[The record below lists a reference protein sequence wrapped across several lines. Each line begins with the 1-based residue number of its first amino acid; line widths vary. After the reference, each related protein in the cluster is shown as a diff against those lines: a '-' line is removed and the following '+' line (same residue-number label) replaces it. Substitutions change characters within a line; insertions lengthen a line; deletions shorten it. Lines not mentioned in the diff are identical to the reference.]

1 MSGEKWKK
9 LWINSN
15 FVDMKEELHY
25 IIEEIGRVGVDINQI
40 QAEQFYDYYELLIEK
55 NKVMN
60 LTAITDF
67 KEVVKKHFA
76 DSLTLCRI
84 HDMESVRKMIDV
96 GTGAGFPGIPLKIV
110 YPEMELTL
118 LDSLGKRVKFLDET
132 TEKLD
137 LRGVECVHSRT
148 EDLAGNSYYREQYD
162 LVTARAV
169 AAMNVLTEYCL
180 PYAKIGGV
188 FAAFKSG
195 TIADE
200 LAEAGK
206 AIQVLGGAVKAREIF
221 QLDDMGRSIVLIE
234 KIRKTPKSYPRK
246 AGTPSKSPI
255 V

>member
-1 MSGEKWKK
+1 
-9 LWINSN
+9 
-15 FVDMKEELHY
+15 MKEEISY
-25 IIEEIGRVGVDINQI
+25 IIEEIGRVGVDISEI
-40 QAEQFYDYYELLIEK
+40 QAEQFYDYYELLVER

-76 DSLTLCRI
+76 DSLTLLRI
-84 HDMESVRKMIDV
+84 HNMDEVRSMIDV

-110 YPEMELTL
+110 CPDVKLTL
-118 LDSLGKRVKFLDET
+118 LDSLGKRVKFLEDVAG
-132 TEKLD
+132 KLD

-169 AAMNVLTEYCL
+169 AAMNVLSEYCL
-180 PYAKIGGV
+180 PYVKIGGV
-188 FAAFKSG
+188 FAAYKSG
-195 TIADE
+195 TIEEE
-200 LAEAGK
+200 LAAAER
-206 AIQVLGGAVKAREIF
+206 AISVLGGKVRATEKF

-234 KIRKTPKSYPRK
+234 KTRKTPKSYPRK
-246 AGTPSKSPI
+246 AGTPSRSPI

>member
-1 MSGEKWKK
+1 
-9 LWINSN
+9 
-15 FVDMKEELHY
+15 MKEEISN
-25 IIEEIGRVGVDINQI
+25 IIEEIGRVGVDISEI
-40 QAEQFYDYYELLIEK
+40 QAEQFYDYYELLVER

-76 DSLTLCRI
+76 DSLTLLRI
-84 HDMESVRKMIDV
+84 HNMDEVRNMIDV

-110 YPEMELTL
+110 CPDVKLTL
-118 LDSLGKRVKFLDET
+118 LDSLGKRVKFLEDVAG
-132 TEKLD
+132 KLD

-169 AAMNVLTEYCL
+169 AAMNVLSEYCL
-180 PYAKIGGV
+180 PYVKIGGV
-188 FAAFKSG
+188 FAAYKSG
-195 TIADE
+195 TIEEE
-200 LAEAGK
+200 LAAAER
-206 AIQVLGGAVKAREIF
+206 AISVLGGKVRATEKF

-234 KIRKTPKSYPRK
+234 KNRKTPKSYPRK
-246 AGTPSKSPI
+246 AGTPSRSPI

>member
-1 MSGEKWKK
+1 
-9 LWINSN
+9 
-15 FVDMKEELHY
+15 MKEEISY
-25 IIEEIGRVGVDINQI
+25 IIEEIGRVGVDISEI
-40 QAEQFYDYYELLIEK
+40 QAEQFYDYYELLVER

-76 DSLTLCRI
+76 DSLTLLRI
-84 HDMESVRKMIDV
+84 HNMDEVRNMIDV

-110 YPEMELTL
+110 CPDVKLTL
-118 LDSLGKRVKFLDET
+118 LDSLGKRVKFLEDVAG
-132 TEKLD
+132 KLD

-169 AAMNVLTEYCL
+169 AAMNVLSEYCL
-180 PYAKIGGV
+180 PYVKIGGV
-188 FAAFKSG
+188 FAAYKSG
-195 TIADE
+195 TIEEE
-200 LAEAGK
+200 LAAAER
-206 AIQVLGGAVKAREIF
+206 AISVLGGKVRATEKF

-234 KIRKTPKSYPRK
+234 KTRKTPKSYPRK
-246 AGTPSKSPI
+246 AGTPSRSPI

>member
-1 MSGEKWKK
+1 
-9 LWINSN
+9 
-15 FVDMKEELHY
+15 MKEEISY
-25 IIEEIGRVGVDINQI
+25 IIEEIGRVGVDISEI
-40 QAEQFYDYYELLIEK
+40 QAEQFYDYYELLVER

-76 DSLTLCRI
+76 DSLTLPGI
-84 HDMESVRKMIDV
+84 HNMDEVRNMIDV

-110 YPEMELTL
+110 CPDVKLTL
-118 LDSLGKRVKFLDET
+118 LDSLGKRVKFLEDVAG
-132 TEKLD
+132 KLD

-169 AAMNVLTEYCL
+169 AAMNVLSEYCL
-180 PYAKIGGV
+180 PYVKIGGV
-188 FAAFKSG
+188 FAAYKSG
-195 TIADE
+195 TIEEE
-200 LAEAGK
+200 LAAAER
-206 AIQVLGGAVKAREIF
+206 AISVLGGKVRATEKF

-234 KIRKTPKSYPRK
+234 KTRKTPKSYPRK
-246 AGTPSKSPI
+246 AGTPSRSPI

>member
-1 MSGEKWKK
+1 
-9 LWINSN
+9 
-15 FVDMKEELHY
+15 MKEEISY
-25 IIEEIGRVGVDINQI
+25 IIEEIGRVGVDISEI
-40 QAEQFYDYYELLIEK
+40 QAEQFYDYYELLVER

-76 DSLTLCRI
+76 DSLTLLRI
-84 HDMESVRKMIDV
+84 HNMDEVRNMIDV

-110 YPEMELTL
+110 CPDVKLTL
-118 LDSLGKRVKFLDET
+118 LDSLGKRVKFLEDVAG
-132 TEKLD
+132 KLD

-169 AAMNVLTEYCL
+169 AAMNVLSEYCL
-180 PYAKIGGV
+180 PYVKIGGV
-188 FAAFKSG
+188 FAAYKSG
-195 TIADE
+195 TIEEE
-200 LAEAGK
+200 LAAAER
-206 AIQVLGGAVKAREIF
+206 AISVLGGKVRATVKF

-234 KIRKTPKSYPRK
+234 KNRKTPKSYPRK
-246 AGTPSKSPI
+246 AGTPSRSPI

>member
-1 MSGEKWKK
+1 
-9 LWINSN
+9 
-15 FVDMKEELHY
+15 MKEEISY
-25 IIEEIGRVGVDINQI
+25 IIEEIGRVGVDISEI
-40 QAEQFYDYYELLIEK
+40 QAEQFYDYYELLVEK

-76 DSLTLCRI
+76 DSLTLLRI
-84 HDMESVRKMIDV
+84 HNMDEVRNMIDV

-110 YPEMELTL
+110 CPDVKLTL
-118 LDSLGKRVKFLDET
+118 LDSLGKRVKFLEVVAG
-132 TEKLD
+132 KLD

-169 AAMNVLTEYCL
+169 AAMNVLSEYCL
-180 PYAKIGGV
+180 PYVKIGGV
-188 FAAFKSG
+188 FAAYKSG
-195 TIADE
+195 TIEEE
-200 LAEAGK
+200 LAAAER
-206 AIQVLGGAVKAREIF
+206 AISVLGGKVRATEKF

-234 KIRKTPKSYPRK
+234 KNRKTPKSYPRK
-246 AGTPSKSPI
+246 AGTPSRSPI

>member
-1 MSGEKWKK
+1 
-9 LWINSN
+9 
-15 FVDMKEELHY
+15 MKEEISY
-25 IIEEIGRVGVDINQI
+25 IIEEIGRVSVDISEI
-40 QAEQFYDYYELLIEK
+40 QAEQFYDYYELLVER

-76 DSLTLCRI
+76 DSLTLLRI
-84 HDMESVRKMIDV
+84 HNMDEVRNMIDV

-110 YPEMELTL
+110 CPDVKLTL
-118 LDSLGKRVKFLDET
+118 LDSLGKRVKFLEDVA
-132 TEKLD
+132 EKLD

-169 AAMNVLTEYCL
+169 AAMNVLSEYCL
-180 PYAKIGGV
+180 PYVKIGGV
-188 FAAFKSG
+188 FAAYKSG
-195 TIADE
+195 TIEEE
-200 LAEAGK
+200 LAAAER
-206 AIQVLGGAVKAREIF
+206 AISVLGGKVRATEKF

-234 KIRKTPKSYPRK
+234 KTRKTPKSYPRK
-246 AGTPSKSPI
+246 AGTPSRSPI

>member
-1 MSGEKWKK
+1 
-9 LWINSN
+9 
-15 FVDMKEELHY
+15 MKEEISY
-25 IIEEIGRVGVDINQI
+25 IIEEIGRVGVDISEI
-40 QAEQFYDYYELLIEK
+40 QAEQFYDYYELLVER

-76 DSLTLCRI
+76 DSLTLLRI
-84 HDMESVRKMIDV
+84 HNMDEVRNMIDV

-110 YPEMELTL
+110 CPDVKLTL
-118 LDSLGKRVKFLDET
+118 LDSLGKRVKFLEDVA
-132 TEKLD
+132 EKLD

-169 AAMNVLTEYCL
+169 AAMNVLSEYCL
-180 PYAKIGGV
+180 PYVKIGGV
-188 FAAFKSG
+188 FAAYKSG
-195 TIADE
+195 TIEEE
-200 LAEAGK
+200 LAAAER
-206 AIQVLGGAVKAREIF
+206 AISVLGGKVRATEKF

-234 KIRKTPKSYPRK
+234 KTRKTPKSYPRK
-246 AGTPSKSPI
+246 AGTPSRSPI